1 MLNRKILSFF
11 SFVVI
16 LTILVSALSFSAAF
30 AATNIAQ
37 GKTASADSSETANPV
52 TSGNDGSTTTRW
64 CAANGNTGHW
74 WKVDLGASYNLSG
87 SEVMWEFARN
97 YKYKVEISTD
107 NTNWTLK
114 VDKTANTSTAQ
125 TQNDPF
131 TATARYVRITVT
143 GLAANTWASFYEFRV
158 FDTSG
163 GPTPTRT
170 STLSGP
176 TPTRTPTSTPI
187 PGWNLVWSDEFNGP
201 AIDTSN
207 WGYEIGYKRNNE
219 QQYYTNRPENA
230 RIENGNL
237 VIEARRE
244 NFNGYAYTSASLLT
258 QGKRQFQ
265 YGRFELRA
273 IIPTPTGSWPAWWS
287 LGITN
292 PWPKNGEIDMMEFYQ
307 GKILANIAYQNSGG
321 SIVWDSITK
330 NISDY
335 GAGWSNNYHIWVM
348 EWDTNTINLYVDGVL
363 LNTFNVNSA
372 TVGSYNP
379 FRQPHYML
387 ANLAI
392 GGNNGGNPAGTTFP
406 LQYRIDYVRVYQK

>member
-1 MLNRKILSFF
+1 MLNKRILALF
-11 SFVVI
+11 SFLVV
-16 LTILVSALSFSAAF
+16 LAILVSALSFSAAF

-37 GKTASADSSETANPV
+37 GKTASADSSETANPAAR
-52 TSGNDGSTTTRW
+52 GNDGNTTTRW

-97 YKYKVEISTD
+97 YKYKVEVSTD
-107 NTNWTLK
+107 NTTWTLK

-125 TQNDPF
+125 TQTDNF

-143 GLAANTWASFYEFRV
+143 GLASGTWASFFEFRV
-158 FDTSG
+158 FDTS
-163 GPTPTRT
+163 
-170 STLSGP
+170 SGP
-176 TPTRTPTSTPI
+176 TPTRTPTPGGPTPTPI
-187 PGWNLVWSDEFNGP
+187 PGWNLVWSDEFNGT
-201 AIDTSN
+201 AIDTTN

-244 NFNGYAYTSASLLT
+244 SYSGYAYTSASLLT

-265 YGRFELRA
+265 YGRFEMRA
-273 IIPTPTGSWPAWWS
+273 IIPTPTGSWPAWWT
-287 LGITN
+287 LGIAN
-292 PWPKNGEIDMMEFYQ
+292 PWPKNGEIDIMEFYR
-307 GKILANIAYQNSGG
+307 GMILANIAYQNSGG
-321 SIVWDSITK
+321 SIVWDSFTK

-335 GAGWSNNYHIWVM
+335 GAGWSSNYHIWVM
-348 EWDTNTINLYVDGVL
+348 EWDTNTINLYVDGAL
-363 LNTFNVNSA
+363 LNTFSVNSA

-379 FRQPHYML
+379 FRQPHYMIV
-387 ANLAI
+387 NLAI
-392 GGNNGGNPAGTTFP
+392 GGNNGGDPSGTTFP
-406 LQYRIDYVRVYQK
+406 LRYLIDYVRVYQK

>member
-1 MLNRKILSFF
+1 MLNKKFVALISSVFMLAILA
-11 SFVVI
+11 
-16 LTILVSALSFSAAF
+16 SALNFSPVF

-52 TSGNDGSTTTRW
+52 ARGNDGSTTTRW

-74 WKVDLGASYNLSG
+74 WKVDLGASYALSG

-97 YKYKVEISTD
+97 YKYRVEVSSNNST
-107 NTNWTLK
+107 WTT
-114 VDKTANTSTAQ
+114 VVNKTANTSTAQ

-163 GPTPTRT
+163 SPI
-170 STLSGP
+170 S
-176 TPTRTPTSTPI
+176 TPTRTPTMGPSLTLTP
-187 PGWNLVWSDEFNGP
+187 PSGWNLVWSDEFNEP
-201 AIDTSN
+201 AINTSN
-207 WGYEIGYKRNNE
+207 WGYELGYVRNNE

-258 QGKRQFQ
+258 RGKRQFQ

-273 IIPTPTGSWPAWWS
+273 MIPTPPGSWPAWWT
-287 LGITN
+287 LGINN
-292 PWPKNGEIDMMEFYQ
+292 PWPKNGEIDIMEFYQ
-307 GKILANIAYQNSGG
+307 GKILANVAYQNSGG
-321 SIVWDSITK
+321 SIVWDSFTK

-335 GAGWSNNYHIWVM
+335 GAGWSSNYHIWVM
-348 EWDTNTINLYVDGVL
+348 EWDTNTINLYVDGAL

-387 ANLAI
+387 VNLAI

-406 LQYRIDYVRVYQK
+406 LKYYVDYVRVYQR